1 MHCLRPASRLISWLQ
16 GTGCWTQR
24 LTRPRSAQVNH
35 CVEGNAW
42 HADHIRPVYKGGGLC
57 DLDNLR
63 TLCLPCHAVRLH
75 QQLQDPAGTSSLAT
89 GALHVLAPAE

>member
-1 MHCLRPASRLISWLQ
+1 MLHAILKAAVL
-16 GTGCWTQR
+16 
-24 LTRPRSAQVNH
+24 QVNH

-63 TLCLPCHAVRLH
+63 TLCLPCHAARPC
-75 QQLQDPAGTSSLAT
+75 QLLAQIWAARRAWQVECIPSRPLTS
-89 GALHVLAPAE
+89 GAVLCAYSIQSN